1 MRFGFVHCLL
11 TGAHCLQ
18 QSATNRGT
26 WCSNTLLKH
35 CLKPFKNKH
44 LSIYKAIGFTTKYF
58 PKAQENPVLCN
69 SKGTLTDTH
78 RLTGRMLT
86 QHTRPASTHFCPTG
100 QPTAPP
106 SPSAGHT
113 AAGLPAGRLWCVWKG
128 DCASSELPAS
138 SVEQVGSD
146 MPKWLSVVLKQCSPT
161 AANSSSSAGC
171 ATSCAAP
178 SSKAF
183 M

>member
-106 SPSAGHT
+106 SPQCRAYCSRASCWEVMVCLKRRLCKFWAPGQQRGAG
-113 AAGLPAGRLWCVWKG
+113 GLRHAQMAIRGVKAMLTYC
-128 DCASSELPAS
+128 CQQQQLC
-138 SVEQVGSD
+138 
-146 MPKWLSVVLKQCSPT
+146 WLCHILCCTK
-161 AANSSSSAGC
+161 
-171 ATSCAAP
+171 
-178 SSKAF
+178 F
-183 M
+183 